1 MGQTFARTPAIY
13 SDYRVTLQGDN
24 VENVVQNDAITQIYA
39 YNQFSI
45 FAKLL
50 PTKIAESNWS
60 GFFNNSKER
69 FALFF
74 DFFDRFFNLILFA
87 AIIPVSEPEKN
98 PLSISK
104 KIKTINKVKREGSSS
119 IINL

>member
-1 MGQTFARTPAIY
+1 MIVSIIDPNKTFPSKYLIIIM
-13 SDYRVTLQGDN
+13 VTIA
-24 VENVVQNDAITQIYA
+24 EA
-39 YNQFSI
+39 SI

-98 PLSISK
+98 PLSINK
-104 KIKTINKVKREGSSS
+104 KIKTINKIKREGSSS